1 MSHYHLEHYV
11 PFLFFMK
18 IIFFVYLQK
27 KEKYS
32 THALLLKCGHL
43 TQFFYSLVFLC
54 RKNNVGVVAIFT
66 MEMENYT
73 RRLFKV
79 SIIHSNILKEV
90 KFSQLFYIFQRLV
103 KHTFLFKG

>member
-66 MEMENYT
+66 IWKWKTIQEGC
-73 RRLFKV
+73 LKFQL
-79 SIIHSNILKEV
+79 SIV
-90 KFSQLFYIFQRLV
+90 
-103 KHTFLFKG
+103 TF